1 MNQVN
6 VSSNIEWWIERRP
19 SITPTQIHIPL
30 SVRGDDIYR
39 TRNAVTESEPES
51 DTESETPT
59 LIDDFEAVSN
69 QDTQTDGYEGAQV
82 YTPNFRLIMT
92 TSPIQVIEH
101 SFFDR
106 YYDRSYNDTPFDE
119 MDCVILSRLNYTDI
133 KLNVNIETKKC
144 VTFNEN
150 CPICFEKLDA
160 DTLVEI
166 QCKHQFCES
175 CIEKIFDNYF
185 KTPVCSICRSEYKT
199 LDVNNE
205 ETANKL
211 KKYL

>member
-6 VSSNIEWWIERRP
+6 VSSNIEWWIERRH
-19 SITPTQIHIPL
+19 SIPPTQIHIPS

-39 TRNAVTESEPES
+39 TRNAETESESES
-51 DTESETPT
+51 ESETPT

-69 QDTQTDGYEGAQV
+69 QDTQTHGYEGAQV
-82 YTPNFRLIMT
+82 YTPYFRLIMA
-92 TSPIQVIEH
+92 TSRIYPVIE
-101 SFFDR
+101 
-106 YYDRSYNDTPFDE
+106 YDILRFEDDIPFDE

-133 KLNVNIETKKC
+133 KLNVNVETKKC

-150 CPICFEKLDA
+150 CPICFEKLDT

-175 CIEKIFDNYF
+175 CVENIFDNCS

>member
-19 SITPTQIHIPL
+19 SITPTQIHIPS

-39 TRNAVTESEPES
+39 TRNAVTEPES

-69 QDTQTDGYEGAQV
+69 QDTQTPGYEGAQV
-82 YTPNFRLIMT
+82 YTPNFRLIMAY
-92 TSPIQVIEH
+92 PVFE
-101 SFFDR
+101 
-106 YYDRSYNDTPFDE
+106 YDYILRFEDDTPFDE

-133 KLNVNIETKKC
+133 KLNVNVETKKC

-150 CPICFEKLDA
+150 CPICFEKLDT